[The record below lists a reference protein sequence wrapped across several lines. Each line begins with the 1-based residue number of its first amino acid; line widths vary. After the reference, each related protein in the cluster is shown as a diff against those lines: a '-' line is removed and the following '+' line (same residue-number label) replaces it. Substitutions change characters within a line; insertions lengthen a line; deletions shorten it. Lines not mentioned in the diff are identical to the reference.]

1 MSIFSEVST
10 AQTQHQS
17 PPYKTNIKQY
27 PQNNQYPA
35 GPQYPDINPSNM
47 PYHQLSSKVFIPV
60 FNIAYFSCMMPFNLI
75 LNAWNPFKR
84 IHISSFPKILVK

>member
-1 MSIFSEVST
+1 MSTFSEVSI

-17 PPYKTNIKQY
+17 PPYKTNSNQY

-35 GPQYPDINPSNM
+35 GPQYPVINP
-47 PYHQLSSKVFIPV
+47 QLSSEVFIPV